1 MSMWINHEEICRMS
15 SMYKLLCQ
23 LNGKT
28 RDSQNFYLSDWTFG
42 TDRHDD
48 PYTECEAF
56 SLDFWGLNSK
66 FVK

>member
-1 MSMWINHEEICRMS
+1 MS